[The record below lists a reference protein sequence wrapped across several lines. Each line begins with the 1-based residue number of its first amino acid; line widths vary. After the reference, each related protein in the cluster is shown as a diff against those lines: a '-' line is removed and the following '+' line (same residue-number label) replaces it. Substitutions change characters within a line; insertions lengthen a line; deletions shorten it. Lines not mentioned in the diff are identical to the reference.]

1 MKPSIAF
8 MPLVPSAH
16 PRADQGMSLVE
27 MIFAMM
33 MLVAF
38 GAVLVMA
45 TQFIAR
51 FMSQAQASFNKD
63 EPTGTLID
71 QHQLQLAMDQ
81 MADIL
86 AQPGFSK
93 DELQA
98 IVADPQK
105 VCAYDPWQ
113 EWGLPGKRMA
123 VRADYRF
130 CLRST
135 SLSEPA
141 LTSMLSSGVA
151 EKPGIYVIQALP
163 SELTTSSLPARRL
176 FCRPKSFC

>member
-1 MKPSIAF
+1 MKAAIQGSRW
-8 MPLVPSAH
+8 MPSAH
-16 PRADQGMSLVE
+16 PRGEQGMTLVE

-38 GAVLVMA
+38 GAVYVVA

-63 EPTGTLID
+63 EPTGALID

-81 MADIL
+81 MAGIL
-86 AQPGFSK
+86 SQPGFSK
-93 DELQA
+93 DELQS
-98 IVADPQK
+98 ILADPK
-105 VCAYDPWQ
+105 KACAFDPWL
-113 EWGLPGKRMA
+113 EWGMPGKRMP

-135 SLSEPA
+135 SLTEPA
-141 LTSMLSSGVA
+141 LTSLLSSGVT

-163 SELTTSSLPARRL
+163 SEVTASSLPARRL
-176 FCRPKSFC
+176 FCRPKPFC